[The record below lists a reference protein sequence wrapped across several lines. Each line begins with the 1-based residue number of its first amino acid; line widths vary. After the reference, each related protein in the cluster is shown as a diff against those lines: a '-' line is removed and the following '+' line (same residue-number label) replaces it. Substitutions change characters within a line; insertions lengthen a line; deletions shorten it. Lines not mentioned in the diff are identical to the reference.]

1 MSGKL
6 DLRFA
11 DEDDSEDLS
20 EFVNEIRMLEGE
32 SEWRSPGSTVTADEV
47 AEDCCN
53 MKRRWI
59 VLETPAPEEAIVA
72 AVRLRLSEEDG
83 QRRGVV
89 DVLCAVGGG
98 EQEQQG
104 TVYNQMLARVENISR
119 GLGISTLVIEL
130 AQWKEAAYEWLSSC
144 GYVDRAGRACADENL
159 LKPTM
164 ILEMHKDLTQERQ
177 NLSTANEA
185 VPAPEDSIDDLLGSI
200 DLETSSTALPAA
212 EDDAMEALMGT
223 LFAALHKEY
232 A

>member
-1 MSGKL
+1 MAGKL

-11 DEDDSEDLS
+11 DEEDCDELS
-20 EFVNEIRMLEGE
+20 DFVSEIRKLEGE
-32 SEWRSPGSTVTADEV
+32 NEWRSPGCNVSAEEV
-47 AEDCCN
+47 AEDCDN

-59 VLETPAPEEAIVA
+59 VLETPVPEETVVA
-72 AVRLRLSEEDG
+72 AVRLRLSEDGG
-83 QRRGVV
+83 QRKGVV

-104 TVYNQMLARVENISR
+104 TVYNQMLARVENIAR

-144 GYVDRAGRACADENL
+144 GYVDRAGRACLDENL

-177 NLSTANEA
+177 ILSTTA
-185 VPAPEDSIDDLLGSI
+185 VIASAPDDSIDDLLSSI
-200 DLETSSTALPAA
+200 NIGSSTTLPLA
-212 EDDAMEALMGT
+212 ENDAMEALVGT

>member
-1 MSGKL
+1 MAGKL

-11 DEDDSEDLS
+11 DEEDCDELS
-20 EFVNEIRMLEGE
+20 DFVSEIRKLEGE
-32 SEWRSPGSTVTADEV
+32 FEWRSPVSNVSAEEV
-47 AEDCCN
+47 AEDCGN

-59 VLETPAPEEAIVA
+59 VLETPVPEETVVA
-72 AVRLRLSEEDG
+72 AVRLRLSEDGG
-83 QRRGVV
+83 QRKGVV

-104 TVYNQMLARVENISR
+104 TVYNQMLARVENIAR

-144 GYVDRAGRACADENL
+144 GYVDRAGRACLDENL

-177 NLSTANEA
+177 ILSTTA
-185 VPAPEDSIDDLLGSI
+185 VIASAPDDSIDDLLSSI
-200 DLETSSTALPAA
+200 NIGSSTTLPLA
-212 EDDAMEALMGT
+212 ENDAMEALVGT